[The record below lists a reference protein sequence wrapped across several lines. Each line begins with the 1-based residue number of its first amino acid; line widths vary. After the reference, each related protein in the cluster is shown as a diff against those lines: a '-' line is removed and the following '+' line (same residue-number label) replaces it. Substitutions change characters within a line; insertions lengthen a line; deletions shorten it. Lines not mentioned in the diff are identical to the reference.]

1 MLPVGFKEFEVGYIF
16 LLLFFFILSLSIGTR
31 SILAKIWGG
40 GEGGGEGLKPP
51 DPLRFLRACYGC

>member
-1 MLPVGFKEFEVGYIF
+1 MKWTIVMLPVGFKEFEVGYIF

-40 GEGGGEGLKPP
+40 EGGVRG
-51 DPLRFLRACYGC
+51 

>member
-1 MLPVGFKEFEVGYIF
+1 MKWTIVMLPVGFKEFEVGYIF

-40 GEGGGEGLKPP
+40 GGGGGV
-51 DPLRFLRACYGC
+51 RG